1 MREMRLER
9 VARRNILED
18 IKAAATQARHAL
30 RQTGCLML
38 WNVAAVVDDKIEI
51 AFDAGEHGFNRG
63 AVCLIDLPV
72 ANSRIRR
79 PVRLYRQNIGSD
91 DLGAGKAVPQ
101 PAYRRTVMD
110 PELDHAACTAES
122 REGAP
127 VGLGISVPIVL
138 VGLSFV
144 FGDRDAVHCFVSAS
158 LNRDD
163 RAGLKSSG
171 GGLPCM
177 PERVGNL

>member
-9 VARRNILED
+9 MARRNILKD

-91 DLGAGKAVPQ
+91 DLGAGEAFRQ
-101 PAYRRTVMD
+101 PAYRLPAMD
-110 PELDHAACTAES
+110 SDLDPSARIVES
-122 REGAP
+122 GEAP
-127 VGLGISVPIVL
+127 PVSLGISV
-138 VGLSFV
+138 
-144 FGDRDAVHCFVSAS
+144 
-158 LNRDD
+158 
-163 RAGLKSSG
+163 
-171 GGLPCM
+171 
-177 PERVGNL
+177 